1 LLKNRPRIIVTYAMA
16 HLSRRAFL
24 SSSLIAGAAA
34 FIPVDLGAQ
43 APRVPGKEKL
53 AVNSYRFLDL
63 EAPKSELRTWITPND
78 LFFVR
83 NHVSEPFAIDA
94 VAYRLKIVGEVEHP
108 LELSL
113 ADLRRMDAASVVNTL
128 ECSGN
133 GRANYEPHVPG
144 VQWRGGAVGTARF
157 RGPRMR
163 DLLNRAGL
171 KSTAKHVSF
180 RGLEEPPGKVPQFIR
195 SIPIEKANDPD
206 TLVALEMN
214 GVALP
219 KHNGFPARSLVPGWV
234 GAASCKWLSEIRVLP
249 AEFDGFYMNTGYRMP
264 TRQLA
269 PGESVDPKDTAPLT
283 SLRVKSMITSHTDG
297 AKVRA
302 GAVRI
307 SGAAWAGETDIE
319 KVDVSVDGGNSWQP
333 AQLGADH
340 ARFAWRLW
348 SFAWTPKPGSFV
360 VMSRATDSQGRV
372 QPDAPSWN
380 PGGYLWNGIDKVRV
394 NVG

>member
-1 LLKNRPRIIVTYAMA
+1 MA

-34 FIPVDLGAQ
+34 FIPVELGAQ

-53 AVNSYRFLDL
+53 VVNSYRFLDL
-63 EAPKSELRTWITPND
+63 ETPKPEFRTWITPND

-94 VAYRLKIVGEVEHP
+94 ETYRLKIVGEVEHP

-113 ADLRRMDAASVVNTL
+113 AELRRMEAATVVNTL

-144 VQWRGGAVGTARF
+144 VQWRGGAVGNARF

-195 SIPIEKANDPD
+195 SIPIEKATDAD

-219 KHNGFPARSLVPGWV
+219 KHNGFPARALVPGWV

-249 AEFDGFYMNTGYRMP
+249 AEFDGFYMATGYRMP
-264 TRQLA
+264 TRPVQA
-269 PGESVDPKDTAPLT
+269 GEAVDAKDMAPLT
-283 SLRVKSMITSHTDG
+283 SLGVKSMIVTPSDG

-307 SGAAWAGETDIE
+307 SGAAWAGETEIA
-319 KVDVSVDGGNSWQP
+319 KVDISIDGGQSWAP

-340 ARFAWRLW
+340 ARYAWRLW

-360 VMSRATDSQGRV
+360 VMSRATDSQGRA

-394 NVG
+394 NVA

>member
-1 LLKNRPRIIVTYAMA
+1 LLKNGRRIIVSDAMS

-34 FIPVDLGAQ
+34 FIPVELGAQ

-53 AVNSYRFLDL
+53 VVNSYRFLDL
-63 EAPKSELRTWITPND
+63 EAPKSELRTWITPNE

-94 VAYRLKIVGEVEHP
+94 ESYRLKIVGEVER
-108 LELSL
+108 EVSLSL
-113 ADLRRMDAASVVNTL
+113 ADLRRMEAATVVNTL
-128 ECSGN
+128 ECAGN

-157 RGPRMR
+157 HGPRMR
-163 DLLNRAGL
+163 DVLNRAGL
-171 KSTAKHVSF
+171 KSTAKHVAF

-219 KHNGFPARSLVPGWV
+219 KHNGFPARALVPGWI
-234 GAASCKWLSEIRVLP
+234 GAASCKWLSEIRLLP
-249 AEFDGFYMNTGYRMP
+249 AEFEGNYMKPGYRMP
-264 TRQLA
+264 NHPIA
-269 PGESVDPKDTAPLT
+269 AGADVDPNDTSPITTLG
-283 SLRVKSMITSHTDG
+283 VKSMIVTPSDG
-297 AKVRA
+297 ARIRG
-302 GAVRI
+302 GAVHI
-307 SGAAWAGETDIE
+307 SGAAWAGEAEIA
-319 KVDVSVDGGNSWQP
+319 KVDVSVDGGNSWAP
-333 AQLGADH
+333 AQLGSDH
-340 ARFAWRLW
+340 ARYAWRLW
-348 SFAWTPKPGSFV
+348 SFAWTPKPGSFT

-380 PGGYLWNGIDKVRV
+380 PGGYLWNGIDKVKV
-394 NVG
+394 NVI